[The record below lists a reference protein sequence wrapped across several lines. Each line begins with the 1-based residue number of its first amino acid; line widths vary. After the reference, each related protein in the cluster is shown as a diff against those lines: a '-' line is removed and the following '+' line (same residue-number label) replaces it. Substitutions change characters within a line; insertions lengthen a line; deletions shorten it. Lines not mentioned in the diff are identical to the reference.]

1 MKSQLKRIKEL
12 IYYPK
17 LLSEEMIIS
26 KEFNE
31 GSQKD
36 EQNKVMYI
44 KISEDPDDNETHY
57 LDLIIR
63 FDKSKGYNELI
74 YYFLV
79 SDVNNKTVKTIYKRD
94 EAKQYIPKQLQ
105 NQRIFVSKINE
116 MFKKLIEM
124 EKPDIFFI
132 ELYED
137 LEGESLKRIN
147 NIRELILKSGYNITG
162 EGINKLTGRQ
172 YWRFSEKTK
181 QEIKES
187 GKEFVPTPL
196 TEEDWQRIGEETMKG
211 IVENEKR
218 KKNL

>member
-1 MKSQLKRIKEL
+1 
-12 IYYPK
+12 
-17 LLSEEMIIS
+17 
-26 KEFNE
+26 
-31 GSQKD
+31 
-36 EQNKVMYI
+36 
-44 KISEDPDDNETHY
+44 
-57 LDLIIR
+57 
-63 FDKSKGYNELI
+63 
-74 YYFLV
+74 
-79 SDVNNKTVKTIYKRD
+79 
-94 EAKQYIPKQLQ
+94 
-105 NQRIFVSKINE
+105 

-196 TEEDWQRIGEETMKG
+196 TEEDWQRISEETMKG

>member
-137 LEGESLKRIN
+137 LEGESLKRIE
-147 NIRELILKSGYNITG
+147 NIIELILKNGYNID
-162 EGINKLTGRQ
+162 EQGINKLTGRKF
-172 YWRFSEKTK
+172 WKFVEKTK

-187 GKEFVPTPL
+187 EKEFVPIPL
-196 TEEDWQRIGEETMKG
+196 TEEDWQRIGEETAEILSKY
-211 IVENEKR
+211 R
-218 KKNL
+218 K

>member
-17 LLSEEMIIS
+17 LLLEEMQVSPEFSNDS
-26 KEFNE
+26 KVDKEH
-31 GSQKD
+31 
-36 EQNKVMYI
+36 
-44 KISEDPDDNETHY
+44 KISFITIGEDPDDNETHY

-137 LEGESLKRIN
+137 LEGESLKRIE
-147 NIRELILKSGYNITG
+147 NIIELILKNGYNID
-162 EGINKLTGRQ
+162 EQGINKLTGRKF
-172 YWRFSEKTK
+172 WKFVEKTK

-187 GKEFVPTPL
+187 EKEFVPIPL
-196 TEEDWQRIGEETMKG
+196 TEEDWQRIGEETAEILSKY
-211 IVENEKR
+211 R
-218 KKNL
+218 K

>member
-44 KISEDPDDNETHY
+44 KISEDPDDNQNHN
-57 LDLIIR
+57 LFLGMR

-137 LEGESLKRIN
+137 LEGESLKRIE
-147 NIRELILKSGYNITG
+147 NIIELILKNGYNID
-162 EGINKLTGRQ
+162 EQGINKLTGRKF
-172 YWRFSEKTK
+172 WKFVEKTK

-187 GKEFVPTPL
+187 EKEFVPIPL
-196 TEEDWQRIGEETMKG
+196 TEEDWQRIGEETAEILSKY
-211 IVENEKR
+211 R
-218 KKNL
+218 K

>member
-137 LEGESLKRIN
+137 LEGESLKRIE
-147 NIRELILKSGYNITG
+147 NIIELILKNGYNID
-162 EGINKLTGRQ
+162 EQGINKLTGRQ